1 MNKILKFFTEI
12 ASPKSYGKSV
22 KSFISSPEEEK
33 VYRDAGLKEG
43 SVGGRRALKRTDIDI
58 NQKEP
63 WGEHRTNLERME
75 LGFAPIDKDNETIE
89 LHHVGQKPDSPLAE
103 LTYQEHRGKGNS
115 GVLHK
120 SKESE
125 FYGENNRGEWSK
137 EQKKYWKDRAKDFQ
151 K

>member
-1 MNKILKFFTEI
+1 M
-12 ASPKSYGKSV
+12 KSLFSIFSSHFSEKPYSSAIT
-22 KSFISSPEEEK
+22 SFISSPAEEQI
-33 VYRDAGLKEG
+33 YRNAGLVEG
-43 SVGGRRALKRTDIDI
+43 TVASRRVLKRTDIDI

-75 LGFAPIDKDNETIE
+75 IGWAPIDKTNETIE
-89 LHHVGQKPDSPLAE
+89 LHHIGQKPDSPLAE

-120 SKESE
+120 SHESE
-125 FYGENNRGEWSK
+125 FYGENNRGEWSR
-137 EQKKYWKDRAKDFQ
+137 EQKQYWKERAKDFQ